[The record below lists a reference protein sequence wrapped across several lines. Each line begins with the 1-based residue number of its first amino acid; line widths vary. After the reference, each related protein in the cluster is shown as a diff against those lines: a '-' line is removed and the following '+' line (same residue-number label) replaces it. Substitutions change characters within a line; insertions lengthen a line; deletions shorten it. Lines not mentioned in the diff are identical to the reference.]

1 MSDLKPIVRQ
11 ALLAALHARGHALQ
25 RTRGGY
31 AAIPAQVNRSGT
43 VSTQAF
49 TRRAVNWL
57 EQDGLAAFDDPAF
70 PTTVTLNECGLE
82 AARELQ
88 RQASH
93 VAKVGAA

>member
-1 MSDLKPIVRQ
+1 MSYLKPIVRQ

-31 AAIPAQVNRSGT
+31 AAIPAQVSRSGS
-43 VSTQAF
+43 VQTQVF

-57 EQDGLAAFDDPAF
+57 EQDGLADFDDPAF
-70 PTTVTLNECGLE
+70 PTRVTLNAEGVA

-88 RQASH
+88 EAQPRSKA
-93 VAKVGAA
+93 GAA